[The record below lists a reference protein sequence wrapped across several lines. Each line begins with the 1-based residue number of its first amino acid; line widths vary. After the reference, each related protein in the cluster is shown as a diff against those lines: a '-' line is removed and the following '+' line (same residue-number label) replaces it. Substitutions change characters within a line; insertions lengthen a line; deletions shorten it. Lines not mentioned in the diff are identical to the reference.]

1 VLAEAVVPRFF
12 LVGVWQWHSSIPAT
26 FQIDRHVNCAATL
39 PCSTPVK
46 AGLDA
51 QAGLLLMLCETR
63 LTSKIVRMNKHHAE
77 TSKFLSFVLRHRPD
91 AIGIALDIE
100 GWVNLPELIAAAA
113 NNGKELDRDLIH
125 AMIATSE
132 KKRFAISEDGLRIR
146 AVQGH
151 STESV
156 DINYVEK
163 VPPEFLYHG
172 TATRFMESIRKDG
185 LLPGSRQ
192 YVHLS
197 QDETTALAVGQRHG
211 KPVVLTIKAL
221 LMHEQ
226 GFKFFQAEN
235 GVWLVELVPAAFTT
249 E

>member
-1 VLAEAVVPRFF
+1 M
-12 LVGVWQWHSSIPAT
+12 S
-26 FQIDRHVNCAATL
+26 
-39 PCSTPVK
+39 
-46 AGLDA
+46 
-51 QAGLLLMLCETR
+51 
-63 LTSKIVRMNKHHAE
+63 KHHAE
-77 TSKFLSFVLRHRPD
+77 ISKFLSFVLRHQPD
-91 AIGIALDIE
+91 AIGITLDVE
-100 GWVNLPELIAAAA
+100 GWANILELIAAAA
-113 NNGKELDRDLIH
+113 KNGKELDRDLIQ
-125 AMIATSE
+125 AVVTTSD
-132 KKRFAISEDGLRIR
+132 KKRFAISGDGLRIR

-156 DINYVEK
+156 DINYAEK

-172 TATRFMESIRKDG
+172 TATRFMESISKNG

-211 KPVVLTIKAL
+211 KPVVLKIKAL

-249 E
+249 G